1 MAWLFRAWHGRQQS
15 IIIVFFFDEFVGV
28 SFAFQSMAWSA
39 AVDKTIE
46 LKRVMRQGEDK
57 FVRVLNELRWGKVT
71 AANTNTIP
79 ITVTCDK
86 ESITLPVYSMR
97 QGEKTFVPVRNALR

>member
-1 MAWLFRAWHGRQQS
+1 MAWLFRAWS
-15 IIIVFFFDEFVGV
+15 AAVDNNFFFGEFVAV

-57 FVRVLNELRWGKVT
+57 FVRVLNELRWGKVIMINLS
-71 AANTNTIP
+71 A
-79 ITVTCDK
+79 
-86 ESITLPVYSMR
+86 Y
-97 QGEKTFVPVRNALR
+97 

>member
-1 MAWLFRAWHGRQQS
+1 LRIFFLVSALLFRAWRGFSEYGRQLS
-15 IIIVFFFDEFVGV
+15 IITLFFGEFVAV

-57 FVRVLNELRWGKVT
+57 FVRVLNELRWGKVIMINLS
-71 AANTNTIP
+71 A
-79 ITVTCDK
+79 
-86 ESITLPVYSMR
+86 Y
-97 QGEKTFVPVRNALR
+97 